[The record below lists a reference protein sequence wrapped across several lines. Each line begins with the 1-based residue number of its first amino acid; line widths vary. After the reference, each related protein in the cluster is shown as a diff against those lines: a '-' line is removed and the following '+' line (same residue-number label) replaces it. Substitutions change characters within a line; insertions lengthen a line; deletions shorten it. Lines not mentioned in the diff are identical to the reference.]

1 MPVVPSTAGGA
12 RESAVTSLDNL
23 VMPPPAHPLS
33 GEAFRLAVVQKD
45 QHLPLSMHGAAE
57 GGWGKQ
63 MEVGGVRVAR
73 VE

>member
-12 RESAVTSLDNL
+12 RESAVTALDNL
-23 VMPPPAHPLS
+23 VMIPPAS
-33 GEAFRLAVVQKD
+33 GEAFRLAVMQKD
-45 QHLPLSMHGAAE
+45 QHLPLSMHCAAE

-63 MEVGGVRVAR
+63 MEAGGFRVAR